1 MRTTAYCTLDY
12 ATLVKMSNYLQV
24 TTSNNET
31 LIFDFNK
38 KVPALAKYITNSQE
52 LCNAE
57 KYVGPG
63 FTATAVQQV
72 ETQNKN
78 AEAISL
84 QVWSRLV
91 PNSQRSV
98 LVCTQEIF

>member
-1 MRTTAYCTLDY
+1 MQDYDIAGDIKLIKACLPEQLMRTTAFCTLDY
-12 ATLVKMSNYLQV
+12 PTLEKISNYVQV

-72 ETQNKN
+72 ETQN
-78 AEAISL
+78 
-84 QVWSRLV
+84 
-91 PNSQRSV
+91 
-98 LVCTQEIF
+98 